1 MFRVG
6 PRMKVYRADPTA
18 LDTFMGRRHRIRLL
32 VSSIAIVM
40 AVLMLPVAV
49 QVLLHGHQISALS
62 ELPNVIVAL
71 CLVPILR
78 FFAQLLSRPRGHTGH
93 ASYVLEVTDGDLRR
107 CRDGLSPFTVQRSEV
122 VRISEQSWGIVVSTA
137 NGWKLNVP
145 RYLEGYDEL
154 RETLRGWR
162 PFETDTARNA
172 LLTALPTVWVG
183 AFIAILFAPHG
194 RWWDAGTNMFLAAT
208 AQAWMTL
215 DLLEELRDADIAKSG
230 RYALRGL
237 IIVLTFLFAA
247 AFLIAL
253 LIALRT

>member
-1 MFRVG
+1 
-6 PRMKVYRADPTA
+6 MKVYRADPTA

-93 ASYVLEVTDGDLRR
+93 ASYVLEVTDGD
-107 CRDGLSPFTVQRSEV
+107 SPSRQRSEV